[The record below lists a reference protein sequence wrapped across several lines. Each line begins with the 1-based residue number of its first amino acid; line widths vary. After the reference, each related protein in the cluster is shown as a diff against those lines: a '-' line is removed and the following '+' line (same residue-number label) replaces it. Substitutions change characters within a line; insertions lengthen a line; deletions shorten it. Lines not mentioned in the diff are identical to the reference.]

1 MKNLFLIL
9 CCAACLSSCSNN
21 RNPVPDIIPQPAHLF
36 MQEGRF
42 SLTDN
47 AVIGYPKENETLK
60 QSAEMLAEMLGKAT
74 SLSFQTVPD
83 EDQCQIA
90 LVPQDSENG
99 AEAYSL
105 SITPTQIIISADRY
119 NGVFY
124 ALQTLFQMLPPEV
137 YSAEGARQ
145 TNYVLPCIEIFDY
158 PQFKWRGLHLDV
170 SRHFFPKEFIYKIID
185 LLAMHKM
192 NVFHWHLTDDQG
204 WRLQIKKYPLLT
216 EIAAWRVNR
225 EDSTWNARPPMKPG
239 EKPSYGGFYTQQ
251 EVKDIVAYA
260 ARRGV
265 TIVPEIEMPG
275 HSAEIFAAY
284 PELSCTGK
292 QQTVLPGGT
301 YPPDYATSLCP
312 GNEEVYRFLEG
323 VLDEVLELFPSEYI
337 HIGGDEASKK
347 LWETCPKC
355 QARMKKEGLKN
366 TDELQGYL
374 IKRIEKYLNGKGRK
388 LIGWDEIL
396 EKNLSP
402 ETAVMSWRGMA
413 GGIQAAQSGHDVVM
427 SPGTHLYF
435 DHYQNTP
442 ENEPTA
448 IGGFS
453 TVKKVYD
460 FKPIPDLLE
469 PNGSEAKHILGVQA
483 NTWTEYI
490 ATPEQAEYMIVPRIS
505 ALAEV
510 AWSPDYTRD
519 WFLFMK
525 RLHTV
530 QMGRFDQM
538 GIRYHQGADYVHF
551 MALPDPE
558 NERFMINMESEIYGV
573 QIRYTTDSSVPTLKS
588 ALFKGPIEIQAPTL
602 LRAIVVKNNTILSKT
617 PSERYVGMHK
627 AVGKPVLYKSPFS
640 SQYRGKGAE
649 TLNDGFTGSTDLNDI
664 ENQGIANRDLDIV
677 YDMGEPTEFSSVKG
691 SFLQSIGA
699 WVYFPSSLV
708 VEVSDDGKNFT
719 EQGRVENPFDR
730 NSQVAR
736 KTLEITGNF
745 TGRYIRIKAENPI
758 TPEGLPGAGQK
769 NWLFVDEIF
778 VN

>member
-402 ETAVMSWRGMA
+402 ETAVMSWRGLA
-413 GGIQAAQSGHDVVM
+413 GGIQAAQTGHDVVM
-427 SPGTHLYF
+427 SPGTHL
-435 DHYQNTP
+435 
-442 ENEPTA
+442 
-448 IGGFS
+448 
-453 TVKKVYD
+453 
-460 FKPIPDLLE
+460 
-469 PNGSEAKHILGVQA
+469 
-483 NTWTEYI
+483 
-490 ATPEQAEYMIVPRIS
+490 
-505 ALAEV
+505 
-510 AWSPDYTRD
+510 
-519 WFLFMK
+519 
-525 RLHTV
+525 
-530 QMGRFDQM
+530 
-538 GIRYHQGADYVHF
+538 
-551 MALPDPE
+551 
-558 NERFMINMESEIYGV
+558 
-573 QIRYTTDSSVPTLKS
+573 
-588 ALFKGPIEIQAPTL
+588 
-602 LRAIVVKNNTILSKT
+602 
-617 PSERYVGMHK
+617 
-627 AVGKPVLYKSPFS
+627 
-640 SQYRGKGAE
+640 
-649 TLNDGFTGSTDLNDI
+649 
-664 ENQGIANRDLDIV
+664 
-677 YDMGEPTEFSSVKG
+677 
-691 SFLQSIGA
+691 
-699 WVYFPSSLV
+699 
-708 VEVSDDGKNFT
+708 
-719 EQGRVENPFDR
+719 
-730 NSQVAR
+730 
-736 KTLEITGNF
+736 
-745 TGRYIRIKAENPI
+745 
-758 TPEGLPGAGQK
+758 
-769 NWLFVDEIF
+769 
-778 VN
+778 